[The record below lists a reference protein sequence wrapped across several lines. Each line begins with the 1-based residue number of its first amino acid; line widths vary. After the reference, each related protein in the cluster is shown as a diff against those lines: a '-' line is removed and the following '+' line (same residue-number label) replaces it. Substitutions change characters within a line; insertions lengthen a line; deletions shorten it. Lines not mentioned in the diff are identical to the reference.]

1 MIVVVGAV
9 RAAASAEGGGQSV
22 APSGLAAG
30 IALAAASAGAAVEI
44 VTRLG
49 EDTAGDELLLAFAA
63 ARVGHVAT
71 LRDAVHATPIAPA
84 PGEPVDPSDDLD
96 DEAPDQAVAA
106 PAAQRPTLDAADVE
120 LALRYL
126 SDYRVIVVI
135 HPADE
140 GIVREAVAA
149 TGWASAHLVVVT
161 EPGAA
166 TPGDLPA
173 DSVLLAAPD
182 DAEAVA
188 GLLGRYS
195 AAIDGGEAPAEA
207 FQATLGAIG

>member
-1 MIVVVGAV
+1 VIVVVGAV
-9 RAAASAEGGGQSV
+9 RAAWAEGGGPHV

-96 DEAPDQAVAA
+96 DAPDQAVAA
-106 PAAQRPTLDAADVE
+106 PAAPRPTLDAADVE

-135 HPADE
+135 HPADA

-149 TGWASAHLVVVT
+149 TAWASAHLVVVS

-166 TPGDLPA
+166 TPGDLPT
-173 DSVLLAAPD
+173 DSVLLAASD

-188 GLLGRYS
+188 SLLGRYA